1 MSLLS
6 PTVYTTLFGVAAVC
20 AIVASVAVVWS
31 VRPRRRAT
39 ADGGSALRGMGDL
52 VWAVIPTVAL
62 FVVLA
67 YTWPQVRA
75 TAAHAAETRAEVP
88 ATAAPTGQP

>member
-1 MSLLS
+1 MSVLS

-39 ADGGSALRGMGDL
+39 ADGGSALRGIGDL

-75 TAAHAAETRAEVP
+75 TAAHAAEMHA
-88 ATAAPTGQP
+88 AAAPTAHP

>member
-1 MSLLS
+1 MPELS
-6 PTVYTTLFGVAAVC
+6 PLVYTTLFGVAAAC

-39 ADGGSALRGMGDL
+39 ADGGSALRGIGDL

-75 TAAHAAETRAEVP
+75 TAARAAEVQ
-88 ATAAPTGQP
+88 ATAATAATAAHP

>member
-1 MSLLS
+1 MSVLS
-6 PTVYTTLFGVAAVC
+6 PIVYTTLFGVAAVC

-39 ADGGSALRGMGDL
+39 ADGGSALRGIGDL

-75 TAAHAAETRAEVP
+75 TAARAAEVH
-88 ATAAPTGQP
+88 ATAAPTAQP